1 MSLIQAGPHGGPLAA
16 HGQCNGRLW
25 RYAGKAEIA
34 VKLRV
39 KLLMTCKTMAR
50 TIAIVEDE
58 PAIRENY
65 ADLFRRQGYRVEIYG
80 ERAQASAALS
90 RQLPDLVI
98 LDIGLGEEID
108 GGFELCR
115 QLRSLSATL
124 PIVFLTAR
132 DSDFDTVA
140 GLRVGADDYVTKDVS
155 LPQLS
160 ARVSALFRRVDASLA
175 PPPGEQIVRDGPLVL
190 KPEQMR
196 VTWQDQDI
204 DLTVTELWILH
215 ALAKHPGHVKT
226 REQLMAAADTYVD
239 LATITSHIKRIRK
252 KFLKADPAFDA
263 IEAVYGAGYRWV
275 PQR

>member
-1 MSLIQAGPHGGPLAA
+1 
-16 HGQCNGRLW
+16 
-25 RYAGKAEIA
+25 
-34 VKLRV
+34 
-39 KLLMTCKTMAR
+39 MAK

-65 ADLFRRQGYRVEIYG
+65 ADLFRRQGYRVETYG
-80 ERAQASAALS
+80 ERAAANSAMA

-155 LPQLS
+155 LHQLS
-160 ARVSALFRRVDASLA
+160 ARVSALFRRADAALE
-175 PPPGEQIVRDGPLVL
+175 PPAGEEIIRNGPLVL

-196 VTWQDQDI
+196 VSWQEQDVE
-204 DLTVTELWILH
+204 LTVTELWILH
-215 ALAKHPGHVKT
+215 ALAKQPGHVKS

-252 KFLKADPAFDA
+252 KFQHIDPDFDA
-263 IEAVYGAGYRWV
+263 IEAVYGAGYRWT
-275 PQR
+275 PQQ